1 MTTEQVLVVPRAAV
15 PGGTDWTGLRR
26 SGVDAVLAMA
36 ATSGTFMDRDAAEV
50 DPAWKQLIPYLV
62 LRDGDRTFLMRRTRA
77 GSDARLHDRYSI
89 GIGGHVDAA
98 DADIAGAL
106 QREWREEIEADFD
119 PLPTAIGLLND
130 DTTAVG
136 AVHLGIVFVADAGG
150 RDVRIR
156 ETDKLIGAFASPE
169 EVLDVVD
176 AMESWSQLIVD
187 ELVRSGAP
195 DAHGASGPAR

>member
-1 MTTEQVLVVPRAAV
+1 MTVERVLVIPRAAV

-26 SGVDAVLAMA
+26 SSVDAVLAVA
-36 ATSGTFMDRDAAEV
+36 AEHGSFMDRDAAEV

-89 GIGGHVDAA
+89 GIGGHVETA

-106 QREWREEIEADFD
+106 QREWREEIDAGFD
-119 PLPTAIGLLND
+119 PEPTAIGLLND

-136 AVHLGIVFVADAGG
+136 AVHLGIVFVAEAGG

-156 ETDKLIGAFASPE
+156 ETDKLVGAFASPE
-169 EVLDVVD
+169 EVLAVVD

-187 ELVRSGAP
+187 ELVGSGASATP
-195 DAHGASGPAR
+195 GPAR